1 VLLWPEASALESK
14 VTDNI
19 PTVEVDVE
27 AFHAD
32 PYAVL
37 KLMRERTPICCVPQ
51 LNATLLTR
59 HSDIVQCEKNIAV
72 FSSEQ
77 PGGLMTVLMGE
88 NMMRKD
94 GMAHATER
102 RQSLPAL
109 SPRTVKNVWRQQFEQ
124 STARV
129 LDKLMDYQNSDFA
142 IDLVKDYAMPV
153 SAHALRSITGLTNM
167 TIEQLDS
174 CSQGMIDGIANY
186 SGDKDIQKKC
196 VQSTEL
202 IDSCINEMQ
211 EAGAAEASLLN
222 VLSKAGQPDASVRAN
237 IKLAI
242 SGGQNEPRDAIAGA
256 IYALLAHPEQLSL
269 VKDGTV
275 SWRQVFEE
283 YARWMSPIGM
293 SPRRIAKSFDW
304 NGHTF
309 EAESRAFLMFGS
321 GNRDESVFNNA
332 EEFDVTRDNSK
343 AISFGAGP
351 HFCAGAAASRVLIAD
366 VALPMLFERFP
377 NIKLNGAVAFKGWAF
392 RGPVSV
398 PVQLN

>member
-1 VLLWPEASALESK
+1 MST
-14 VTDNI
+14 VTGKI
-19 PTVEVDVE
+19 PTVEVDVK
-27 AFHAD
+27 AFYAD
-32 PYAVL
+32 PYAAL
-37 KLMRERTPICCVPQ
+37 ASMREQTPICYVPQ

-59 HSDIVQCEKNIAV
+59 LSDIVQCERNVDI

-94 GMAHATER
+94 GAAHATER
-102 RQSLPAL
+102 RQSLPTL
-109 SPRTVKNVWRQQFEQ
+109 SPRTVKNIWKRQFEQ
-124 STARV
+124 STELV
-129 LDKLMDYQNSDFA
+129 LDELMEYQTGDLA
-142 IDLVKDYAMPV
+142 CDLVRDYAMPV

-167 TIEQLDS
+167 TTRQLDS

-186 SGDKDIQKKC
+186 SGDPVIRQRC
-196 VQSTEL
+196 VESTEL
-202 IDSCINEMQ
+202 IDSCIDEMQ
-211 EAGAAEASLLN
+211 KDGSAEASLLN
-222 VLSKAGQPDASVRAN
+222 VLMKAGQSDASVRAN

-242 SGGQNEPRDAIAGA
+242 SGGQNEPRDAIAGSV
-256 IYALLAHPEQLSL
+256 YALLAHPKQLAL
-269 VKDGTV
+269 VVNGAI

-293 SPRRIAKSFDW
+293 SPRRIAKTFDW
-304 NGHTF
+304 NGQLF
-309 EAESRAFLMFGS
+309 EKESRAFLMFGS

-366 VALPMLFERFP
+366 VALPKLFDRFP
-377 NIKLNGAVAFKGWAF
+377 DIKLDGEVNFRGWAF

-398 PVQLN
+398 PVRLK